1 MEIWIFKK
9 DLRALEEV
17 NIWVKMEND
26 FPFTLLN
33 FLMTM

>member
-9 DLRALEEV
+9 ELRALEEV
-17 NIWVKMEND
+17 NIWVKMTNY

-33 FLMTM
+33 LLMTM